1 MVFDTK
7 VGGYELLD
15 EAARLI
21 KEGEI
26 VVFPTET
33 VYGLGADATNEEAV
47 KKIFAV
53 KNRPSDNP
61 FIVHVPSIEAID
73 KVAYINEDA
82 KRLFEAFS
90 PGPITIVLPKK
101 SSVPQSVTAG
111 LDTVGIR
118 IPAHPM
124 ALQLLDKCNCPIAA
138 PSANTSKRVSP
149 TKACYA
155 MEDLSGKIPLILNG
169 GDCDVGIESTVISLT
184 TEIPTILRPGA
195 ITMEM
200 LSKYLPKIIN
210 HKGEVVVAASPG
222 MKYTHYAPIVPTFMF
237 HKNSTAE
244 ALYKRNTDKGKKV
257 VVLVKKSNLNAT
269 KDLNS
274 ISMGETPQ
282 EIAHNIFS
290 LLRECEKQ
298 YDVILVQALS
308 NEGVEGSV
316 MNRLIKSCR
325 GMII

>member
-1 MVFDTK
+1 MDFETK
-7 VGGYELLD
+7 VGGYELLH
-15 EAARLI
+15 EAAMLI
-21 KEGEI
+21 RGGEI
-26 VVFPTET
+26 VAFPTET

-47 KKIFAV
+47 KKIFEV

-61 FIVHVPSIEAID
+61 FIVHVPSIKAIE
-73 KVAYINEDA
+73 KVAYMNDDA
-82 KRLFEAFS
+82 KRLFEAFA

-101 SSVPQSVTAG
+101 PCVPDCVTAG

-118 IPAHPM
+118 IPSHPM
-124 ALQLLDKCNCPIAA
+124 AMELLKLCDCPVAA

-155 MEDLSGKIPLILNG
+155 YEDLAGKIPLIIDG
-169 GDCDVGIESTVISLT
+169 GPCEVGIESTVISLT
-184 TEIPTILRPGA
+184 DIPTILRPGA
-195 ITMEM
+195 ITIEM

-210 HKGEVVVAASPG
+210 HKGEVIIASSPG

-244 ALYKRNTDKGKKV
+244 ALYKNNTDKGKKV
-257 VVLVKKSNLNAT
+257 VVLVKKSNLDAT
-269 KDLNS
+269 KHLNS
-274 ISMGETPQ
+274 ISMGDSPQ
-282 EIAHNIFS
+282 EIAHDVFS
-290 LLRECEKQ
+290 LLRECEKE

-308 NEGVEGSV
+308 NEGMEGSV